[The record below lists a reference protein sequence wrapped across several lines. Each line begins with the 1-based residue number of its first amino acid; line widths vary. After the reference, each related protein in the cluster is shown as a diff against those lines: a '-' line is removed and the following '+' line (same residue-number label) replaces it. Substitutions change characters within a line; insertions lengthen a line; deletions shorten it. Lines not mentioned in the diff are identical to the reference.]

1 VAIHRNPL
9 RIPEVL
15 DYIICL
21 ASLDSVSMVSML
33 DTQDL
38 KREIELLTE
47 RLGKTQD
54 YL

>member
-1 VAIHRNPL
+1 M
-9 RIPEVL
+9 L

-21 ASLDSVSMVSML
+21 ASLDSVSMVSMVSML

>member
-1 VAIHRNPL
+1 MM
-9 RIPEVL
+9 L

-21 ASLDSVSMVSML
+21 SSLDSVSML

-38 KREIELLTE
+38 KREIELLAE